1 VLDASYLGLGT
12 TGFIYEVE
20 VTMEEIEG
28 YAFTTV
34 LSTSYEDAISK
45 VTDALKEEGFGVLTE
60 IDVQATLKKK
70 LGIDFRKYVI
80 LGACNPPYAHR
91 TLQADLDV
99 GLLLPCNVIVYETD
113 DKKAY
118 ISAINP
124 VSALEVIKNEELRKI
139 ADEVSKKLERV
150 VSKVSKG

>member
-1 VLDASYLGLGT
+1 
-12 TGFIYEVE
+12 
-20 VTMEEIEG
+20 MEKVSQ
-28 YAFTTV
+28 YAFTAV
-34 LSTSYEDAISK
+34 LNMPYEDAVSK
-45 VTDALKEEGFGVLTE
+45 VTEALKEEGFGVLTE
-60 IDVQATLKKK
+60 INVKETLKKK

-91 TLQADLDV
+91 TLQVDLDV

-118 ISAINP
+118 VSAINP

-139 ADEVSKKLERV
+139 AEEVSEKLKKV
-150 VSKVSKG
+150 VDKVSK